1 MKAIPLLVPSLAALL
16 AAATPAA
23 AQALVDPMRPATAGH
38 GEMEVA
44 AARSGGPVLEQIV
57 LGDGRKFAVISG
69 RRVAVGEKFG
79 DATVVSIGPD
89 QVTLRGETTQ
99 ILRMFPRA
107 DRKSSGAAPVPQAR
121 KAEEGS

>member
-1 MKAIPLLVPSLAALL
+1 MKTISLL
-16 AAATPAA
+16 AVLLATSAPAA
-23 AQALVDPMRPATAGH
+23 AQVLVDPMRPATAGH
-38 GEMEVA
+38 GDAEVA
-44 AARSGGPVLEQIV
+44 AARSVGPVLEQIV

-69 RRVAVGEKFG
+69 RRVAVGDKLG

-89 QVTLRGETTQ
+89 QVTLKGGTTQ

-107 DRKSSGAAPVPQAR
+107 DRKSAGAGSAPQPR